1 MAPLLLLLRPRRPP
15 LHPLP
20 VPALL
25 RPAVPS
31 PRRSTAAQ
39 ERRGTTTI
47 STWTTRA
54 RSHMHE
60 ISRRGAKVM
69 MNLPTR
75 SHVHD
80 ESQHGRRGA
89 TSRFLSPFLWR
100 LFSVAFVLGAFLWAC
115 VVFSTVFSP
124 PDRVADYEL

>member
-54 RSHMHE
+54 RIHMHE
-60 ISRRGAKVM
+60 ISRRGATFM
-69 MNLPTR
+69 MNLNMDDEEP
-75 SHVHD
+75 HHD
-80 ESQHGRRGA
+80 FCLPFCGA
-89 TSRFLSPFLWR
+89 FSLSP
-100 LFSVAFVLGAFLWAC
+100 LFSAPSFGLVLFFPLC
-115 VVFSTVFSP
+115 SHIP
-124 PDRVADYEL
+124 IELPIMNS